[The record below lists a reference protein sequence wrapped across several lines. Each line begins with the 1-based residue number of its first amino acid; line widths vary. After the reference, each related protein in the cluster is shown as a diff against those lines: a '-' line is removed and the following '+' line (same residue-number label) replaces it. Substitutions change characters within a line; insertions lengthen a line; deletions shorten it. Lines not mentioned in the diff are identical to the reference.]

1 MSWLVSLITAL
12 VGLFLKRK
20 ESTSEALG
28 QAETKA
34 QDAQDNVVILQKQLD
49 AAANAPVTNK
59 DMADLLDKGK
69 L

>member
-20 ESTSEALG
+20 ESTAEALG